1 MGFEGCYAQH
11 LYQVYLEEDDDDE
24 EDEDDD
30 EKEQD
35 EEDDEKEQDEEDD
48 EVLLIQWKWTICR
61 SVTGLTS

>member
-35 EEDDEKEQDEEDD
+35 EEDDE
-48 EVLLIQWKWTICR
+48 VLLIQWKWTICR